1 MARNGEKR
9 RISAS
14 GALPALV
21 AVLALL
27 VQALIP
33 ASAMAQEFRSRASTQ
48 TVILCTAD
56 GARSV
61 EVAAEKVPG
70 QEHHTGFAGLKCHDC
85 VMVSIAAVMPPAG
98 DPAPVRYSQ
107 IIRVELTRTKAGRAI
122 ERPAPRPP
130 SQGPPGRVIS

>member
-1 MARNGEKR
+1 MARIGDKR
-9 RISAS
+9 QISAA
-14 GALPALV
+14 GVLPALL

-33 ASAMAQEFRSRASTQ
+33 ASAMAQEFHSRASTQ
-48 TVILCTAD
+48 TVTLCTAD

-61 EVAAEKVPG
+61 EIAGEKVPG
-70 QEHHTGFAGLKCHDC
+70 QEHHRGFAGLKCHDC

-107 IIRVELTRTKAGRAI
+107 IIRLELTCTKAERAI

-130 SQGPPGRVIS
+130 SQGPPDRFIS